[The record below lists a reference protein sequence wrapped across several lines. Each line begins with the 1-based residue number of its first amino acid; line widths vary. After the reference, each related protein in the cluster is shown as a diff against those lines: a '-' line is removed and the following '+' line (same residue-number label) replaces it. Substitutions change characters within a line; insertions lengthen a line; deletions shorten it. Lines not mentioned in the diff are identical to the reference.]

1 MKMIVTVLKNTAGQI
16 LPYNLQHFLYL
27 YLLFGCNLCNFH
39 FNELYIYIY
48 IFTSKNII
56 ERDVIVAWTLISLSR
71 KKHVIEFLV
80 G

>member
-1 MKMIVTVLKNTAGQI
+1 MYIYI
-16 LPYNLQHFLYL
+16 
-27 YLLFGCNLCNFH
+27 
-39 FNELYIYIY
+39 YIYIY

-56 ERDVIVAWTLISLSR
+56 EIDVIVAWTLISLSR